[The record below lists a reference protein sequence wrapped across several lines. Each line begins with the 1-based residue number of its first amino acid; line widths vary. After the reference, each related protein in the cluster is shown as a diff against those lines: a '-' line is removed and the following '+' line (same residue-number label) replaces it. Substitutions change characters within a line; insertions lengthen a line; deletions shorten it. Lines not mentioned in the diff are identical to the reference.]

1 MNRLEK
7 CIELIN
13 KIEDEELLNQI
24 NKLLDNISN
33 MPINKQTEIINQMT
47 NLIKKEGET
56 KWVIQLPKKK

>member
-56 KWVIQLPKKK
+56 K